1 MCSYIPII
9 RHSELPKITSP
20 NSNIPK
26 SEQLSHHRD
35 RSKENPFFKRK
46 RASLKS
52 SEPIKCP
59 GSSYKEEADSLRS
72 YYRDVRYYDSLTWAM
87 YHRITQARG
96 RKKKN
101 ANDITY
107 QEASMLGSQTDCNR
121 VFHNSIPSEFRR
133 DTLHIVEEDIFP
145 FDM

>member
-1 MCSYIPII
+1 MCSYTPII
-9 RHSELPKITSP
+9 RPSELPKIASP
-20 NSNIPK
+20 SSSIPK
-26 SEQLSHHRD
+26 SGQLSHHRD
-35 RSKENPFFKRK
+35 RKKENPFKRNW
-46 RASLKS
+46 ASLKS

-59 GSSYKEEADSLRS
+59 SSSYKEEADSLRS

-107 QEASMLGSQTDCNR
+107 QEAIVLGCQTDCNR
-121 VFHNSIPSEFRR
+121 VLHNSNPSEFRR
-133 DTLHIVEEDIFP
+133 DTSHIVEEDIFP